1 MAEPQFDEI
10 NTATRKDI
18 LPSLVDNFFKN
29 GPVVRYCKEKRMRP
43 FKGGT
48 NIQENF
54 LYKPMKGGAY
64 ARGGK
69 FNVDRRQTKTG
80 LQFGMKTYYVN
91 VSEHIEDIEIEAR
104 TPEAVFDMVRVD
116 LANAAL
122 TLSAILEIAIWKH
135 GQTTGMTTARPLDI
149 NGFEEA
155 LVGKTSG
162 AVDASWEG
170 ETFNTYGGQ
179 SRVDGTVGTALD
191 SPTGLIPANVNGS
204 ITNRVLEHSYQSCV
218 IGEDHPVIGVTSN
231 RCMGYI
237 NENYAGMQRLQDTV
251 EPVIGWP
258 GIKFKQATILESQ
271 YFPSQDGAND
281 PDLGNYLT
289 SATTGELFAWLNP
302 GGEGDDAYF
311 RLHVSAS
318 PKFQFGFT
326 GFKVAQDS
334 TMVAGQ
340 ILAGLNFS
348 VRASR
353 LMRILYG
360 IKG

>member
-29 GPVVRYCKEKRMRP
+29 GPVVRYCKEKRMRT

-54 LYKPMKGGAY
+54 LFKPMKGGSY

-69 FNVDRRQTKTG
+69 FDITRRQTKSG
-80 LQFGMKTYYVN
+80 LQFTMKTYYVN
-91 VSEHIEDIEIEAR
+91 VSEHIEDIEIELR
-104 TPEAVFDMVRVD
+104 GPEAVFDMVKVD

-135 GQTTGMTTARPLDI
+135 GQAAVDAARANEI

-155 LVGKTSG
+155 LVGKTAG
-162 AVDASWEG
+162 AVDASWG
-170 ETFNTYGGQ
+170 GNTFNTYGGQ
-179 SRVDGTVGTALD
+179 SRVDGSVGNALD
-191 SPTGLIPANVNGS
+191 SPVGLIPANVNGN

-218 IGEDHPVIGVTSN
+218 IGEDHPVMGVTSN

-237 NENYAGMQRLQDTV
+237 NENYSGLQRLQDTV

-258 GIKFKQATILESQ
+258 GIKFKQATIIESQ
-271 YFPSQDGAND
+271 YFPSQDGQND
-281 PDLGNYLT
+281 PDLGDYSRT
-289 SATTGELFAWLNP
+289 AAQGELFAWLNP
-302 GGEGDDAYF
+302 GGENEDAYF

-318 PKFQFGFT
+318 QKFQFGFT

-340 ILAGLNFS
+340 VLAGVNFS
-348 VRASR
+348 VRAQR
-353 LMRILYG
+353 LMRVLFG